1 MTRRDSIFALSSG
14 APPAGIGVIRVS
26 GPQARPALLALA
38 GRVPPARQASLALL
52 RDPQDAMTLDR
63 ARILWL
69 PGPATVTGEDMVEL
83 HCHGGRAVIAAV
95 EAALGAIESRRA
107 FFIAVDL
114 VDPDE
119 GLVAELLE
127 ASAAAGCLGAVPR
140 CRGITKGAF
149 AVYSSD
155 LLIRVSSLLDGGE
168 ARLQSLA
175 GIEGVSVVEVEEAAG
190 DVFSGLNTPAE
201 YEAARSRVED
211 GAG

>member
-1 MTRRDSIFALSSG
+1 MSGGALDAVILAGGRSSRMGREKALLELGRETLIERLARRLGASFDRVLVSTGSEPPSAGLAAALG
-14 APPAGIGVIRVS
+14 RLRDGGLAVETVADRRADFS
-26 GPQARPALLALA
+26 GPLA
-38 GRVPPARQASLALL
+38 G
-52 RDPQDAMTLDR
+52 
-63 ARILWL
+63 
-69 PGPATVTGEDMVEL
+69 
-83 HCHGGRAVIAAV
+83 V

-119 GLVAELLE
+119 GLVAELLK

-140 CRGITKGAF
+140 CRGITQGVF

-155 LLIRVSSLLDGGE
+155 LLPRVSSLLDGGE

-211 GAG
+211 GAD